1 MKKYLMVFLLAVVA
15 MMLVALPGAMAEA
28 VDPAPV
34 VPSIDLT
41 PFFQSLIALL
51 ASIITV
57 KLIPWINAKTNA
69 QQQNKMRAAVRVAV
83 FAAEQL
89 YGAGNGKDKLMFVK
103 GKLSQQGFKI
113 DVDEIEAQV
122 RELTAEGASVQKIVK

>member
-1 MKKYLMVFLLAVVA
+1 MKKYLMMILLALVA
-15 MMLVALPGAMAEA
+15 MSLVALPVALAEA
-28 VDPAPV
+28 VDAVPV
-34 VPSIDLT
+34 QPGIDLT

-57 KLIPWINAKTNA
+57 KLIPWINSRTNA
-69 QQQNKMRAAVRVAV
+69 QQQSKMRAAVRVAV

-122 RELTAEGASVQKIVK
+122 RELTAEGASVQKAVK